1 MVKKSKPST
10 KAGSKPSAK
19 EVTTAPVREVT
30 TAPVKEVTTA
40 PVKEVTAASGEVG
53 GIINFYYFFNGIAIL
68 TGIIFII
75 FIILRYV
82 FSIL

>member
-10 KAGSKPSAK
+10 KAESKPSAK
-19 EVTTAPVREVT
+19 EVTTAPV
-30 TAPVKEVTTA
+30 KEVTAA

-75 FIILRYV
+75 VIILRYV